1 MSVDP
6 GSVDEY
12 VDYPESDSSSEW
24 SGGRLYRP
32 SLTKKAIALRRAMLA
47 TAPRI
52 DQTLVMSPVGG
63 VSMDHVSRA
72 QTDYAAMVAR
82 ANSVNADYLTRF
94 YMSTALYPNQ
104 SPGFHVGVAA
114 AALDPQSATTAELA
128 RLDSQVQEPPSGPTV
143 QRAGSPLSASNTPL
157 IPKTPDQPN
166 DVLPTMSRN
175 FFAALSMP
183 FESLMGGIRTAGGA
197 LAEDSGP
204 DFGKALTAFT
214 SATAPFNPAGLAA
227 TAFGEGVYGD
237 QNFQSGIEQSDL
249 GQTLE
254 SVPSAGLA
262 AFTDRQKY
270 VNPETGHEESTWFVN
285 EDSPIGQAQ
294 RRETFQAWAVN
305 GESWTLGRGAVA
317 GVGMDPDSTAYS
329 VVSGL
334 VDAAATLALDP
345 VNYVPVAGVA
355 TKGVAALGKVTE
367 FVAPKGTKI
376 ENLGKT
382 IADAG
387 RRQDI
392 VDEYARVNNIDRA
405 AAQRE
410 FDDAREQMSR
420 DEVSAWL
427 RQQRPVAREE
437 QQAAIHQSA
446 AESAALDVE
455 PIRAAESE
463 LASVIEEH
471 RALQTMMKNRRIGE
485 RAMSPEATAAYD
497 EVAAAAT
504 AEDELGKVAESVIGG
519 GAVSRAGLMRDY
531 GYTAKQADE
540 TLAALEGRGIV
551 TPKDA
556 RGRRAVVEG
565 ASFTRTAPEKPTLS
579 TVPADDVV
587 VDANLLL
594 AQRPVQSIVEAART
608 EVSTFLPGVVSG
620 DVLGASK
627 GARSFDAGVADG
639 LDAVVY
645 WTSKK
650 APVVADVDAPL
661 PPAVAERLWRLAD
674 EKYSKRAMRQI
685 RGSGDADPLVKAI
698 TGQIDGTRNLRP
710 MLQDLLTNP
719 DTTWS
724 DVLSTFGNAGLSR
737 WVDDAMRTEGID
749 GIGGLTRGS
758 GHEGIWWGIDHPNVE
773 ARTIALSDHA
783 AAGLDFSIGAE
794 VGTTGMRTL
803 DRSAALGQMSRLRSR
818 ASVLRKTI
826 DTVHEAA
833 HISARGT
840 ADARDE
846 VLKTSDRAFDPSF
859 PLWGDDR
866 WTAELARMGDEDMVK
881 ALEAGLT
888 EKGTWSDFIGE
899 YTSMRATLKHEFG
912 ATYPLGRPPKVD
924 YGKVRTALF
933 GAGPSRLVAD
943 KVIGKITEKGVSTG
957 ALHRLTNGKWDA
969 ETYRLLAANAASDL
983 DDAARVDEAY
993 RILSQRIGLVDTSTG
1008 NIAVGTAPVTMTDVW
1023 RAKGN
1028 GLDRPSGLGL
1038 KRTNVFAQ
1046 RMAAQRPGGRMV
1058 NLGDVEEVGKYL
1070 RDLGTFAKRP
1080 TREVDGWVTEFL
1092 DNAIPGAVEAAS
1104 RKALLNA
1111 NDSLIKHTVE
1121 KGVSRFEGTLVDQFD
1136 AKAKNVDPIWRD
1148 EVMTRLA
1155 NSLQV
1160 WRKDIEDVR
1169 LFYLDRFRDG
1179 TGDGVLA
1186 QLDGTTV
1193 PLPSVHHDGELAN
1206 GWVWLPDVGEVEK
1219 IVTKAGRMKI
1229 KGAKADAVAD
1239 FLDFGFS
1246 DVFRTAML
1254 VRPAYIAR
1262 NVLEMNMRM
1271 FLGGRVSMLNHPLTY
1286 IGMTMGDPDGGWLRR
1301 GLAGFDRYR
1310 NTVID
1315 DRNFREI
1322 VSPEMQETSGHIY
1335 DEYANIVNNRNST
1348 GDVRA
1353 YRYAKRSENT
1363 QVVGFEDPKFS
1374 RGWANELLS
1383 LRSGR
1388 VSKRV
1393 ARALRDGDDPQVVVK
1408 EILYSPSYENVRNQM
1423 RLSTADTGTYE
1434 MIFSDEALASQ
1445 WLFDGA
1451 HSVAA
1456 RITEFTGFGRGGP
1469 AASEHAKSLLDFA
1482 AGEDLRVMG
1491 RGGGVEATYSPEFD
1505 YRNRVDSKSYKQLEA
1520 ALNRMKPA
1528 LSGSEIARS
1537 NVIIAPPPNA
1547 AKGRV
1552 KKSVDWFFGVSAKA
1566 ERLGAMGPE
1575 YRVRYAEEVA
1585 RYADMMD
1592 AAGRDELIASLEKD
1606 VVGIRLPGGRSIH
1619 RQDPMLKSLRAA
1631 KGDGPLSGVEV
1642 HRVAS
1647 KAASDHVKEMFYDA
1661 QRRNNGWQAI
1671 RLAVPFGQAWANT
1684 LATWTRLAVEKPE
1697 RLYVGMKGLN
1707 AGFETGSNAVYEAG
1721 GMGGSY
1727 DPNQGFLF
1735 DNGDGDTQFMFPAA
1749 SASAFGAVSAY
1760 NLSSLNFAVGAE
1772 SVFPGLGPAASIPY
1786 GAMPDS
1792 VKNNIPVVS
1801 DIIRSMA
1808 EPFGPKSPIEQFI
1821 PSYAQRA
1828 AAALSGDGGNS
1839 LRAQQ
1844 DMAAAAWL
1852 GQNGQYDIQNDPF
1865 ARDDM
1870 QSDIGVL
1877 GRALTGLRA
1886 IGQWALPASPQ
1897 TRAMIYE
1904 KGSDRLVAQTIVA
1917 DRYAQLLDQYNGDAV
1932 TAGKTLVDDYGPG
1945 VLFYVMRS
1953 STGQSMVPTS
1963 GAARFM
1969 RENPDLAG
1977 AYPEDFHVF
1986 FPEGN
1991 AADASARAWERELQ
2005 GSVSIT
2011 PKDRVDKVS
2020 ASLDRI
2026 RLQNAEERA
2035 IEAGL
2040 GPDATDA
2047 YLASI
2052 KEGMQTKG
2060 VEDPFLLR
2068 NPTTA
2073 VKKVYEMAVNHPEF
2087 GSTVTGQGVIEAYN
2101 VRNEYLARAQEM
2113 GAKTLRGGSEEMTM
2127 LRRSYQRELLD
2138 MTERYPG
2145 FGKYAYRAFY
2155 KEQKGPND

>member
-6 GSVDEY
+6 GSVEDY
-12 VDYPESDSSSEW
+12 LSYPESSDSD

-47 TAPRI
+47 QAPRI

-72 QTDYAAMVAR
+72 QTDYAAMMAR
-82 ANSVNADYLTRF
+82 ANSINADYLTRF

-114 AALDPQSATTAELA
+114 AGLDPTTATTSDLA
-128 RLDSQVQEPPSGPTV
+128 RLDSEVQQPVDGPGV
-143 QRAGSPLSASNTPL
+143 QRAGSPSAGSPYV
-157 IPKTPDQPN
+157 PKAPDQPN
-166 DVLPTMSRN
+166 DFLPTLSRN
-175 FFAALSMP
+175 FFAALSVPYEAM
-183 FESLMGGIRTAGGA
+183 MGGLRTAGGA

-204 DFGKALTAFT
+204 DFAKAALGLASGTMLMT
-214 SATAPFNPAGLAA
+214 PAGFAV
-227 TAFGEGVYGD
+227 TGIGEGVYGD
-237 QNFQSGIEQSDL
+237 QNFQSGIEQTDM
-249 GQTLE
+249 GQTLAE
-254 SVPSAGLA
+254 VPNAGLA

-270 VNPETGHEESTWFVN
+270 INPETGHEESTWFVN
-285 EDSPIGQAQ
+285 ENSPIGEAQ

-305 GESWTLGRGAVA
+305 GQSWTLGRGTAAAVR
-317 GVGMDPDSTAYS
+317 MDPNSTAYS
-329 VVSGL
+329 VLSGFI
-334 VDAAATLALDP
+334 DAAATLTLDP
-345 VNYVPVAGVA
+345 VNYVPVAGVMS
-355 TKGVAALGKVTE
+355 KGTAALGKTTA
-367 FVAPKGTKI
+367 FLAPKGTRI
-376 ENLGKT
+376 ENLGKAL
-382 IADAG
+382 ADAG
-387 RRQDI
+387 RRTEI
-392 VDEYARVNNIDRA
+392 VDEYARVNNIDRSQA
-405 AAQRE
+405 LQD
-410 FDDAREQMSR
+410 FTDAREQVAR
-420 DEVSAWL
+420 DDVTEWL

-437 QQAAIHQSA
+437 QQAAIHASA

-455 PIRAAESE
+455 PLRQAEAE

-471 RALQTMMKNRRIGE
+471 RALQGIMRNRQIGE
-485 RAMSPEATAAYD
+485 RALSGDAEARLAAQ
-497 EVAAAAT
+497 EAAAA
-504 AEDELGKVAESVIGG
+504 DETQLGTIADALIGTG
-519 GAVSRAGLMRDY
+519 SPTKARLVKEFGLSP
-531 GYTAKQADE
+531 KQAEE
-540 TLAALEGRGIV
+540 TLASLEGRGIL

-556 RGRRAVVEG
+556 RGRRSVVEG
-565 ASFTRTAPEKPTLS
+565 ATFSRAVPEAPS
-579 TVPADDVV
+579 RSVVPADDVV

-594 AQRPVQSIVEAART
+594 ANRPVQSIIEATRT
-608 EVSTFLPGVVSG
+608 EVSTFLDGAVSG
-620 DVLGASK
+620 DPLSASK
-627 GARSFDAGVADG
+627 GTRSFDAGVYSG
-639 LDAVVY
+639 QDAVVY

-650 APVVADVDAPL
+650 APVLADIDQAL
-661 PPAVAERLWRLAD
+661 PTAVAQRLWGKVE
-674 EKYSKRAMRQI
+674 EKYSKRALRDI
-685 RGSGDADPLVKAI
+685 RGAGDSDPLVLAV
-698 TGQIDGTRNLRP
+698 TGQIDGTRDLRP
-710 MLQDLLTNP
+710 MLQEMLTSP

-724 DVLSTFGNAGLSR
+724 DALATFGKAGLSR
-737 WVDDAMRTEGID
+737 WVDDAMRAEGVD
-749 GIGGLTRGS
+749 GISGLTRGS
-758 GHEGIWWGIDHPNVE
+758 GHEGVWWGIDNPNIE
-773 ARTIALSDHA
+773 ARTIGLGDQA
-783 AAGLDFSIGAE
+783 AAGLDFSIGAQ

-803 DRSAALGQMSRLRSR
+803 DRSAALGQMSRLRAR
-818 ASVLRKTI
+818 ASVLRKTL

-833 HISARGT
+833 HITARGT
-840 ADARDE
+840 ADARNE
-846 VLKTSDRAFDPSF
+846 VLKTSDRAFDSTF
-859 PLWGDDR
+859 PLWGDDK
-866 WTAELARMGDEDMVK
+866 WTAELARMGDDDMRK
-881 ALEAGLT
+881 ALEAGAAQ
-888 EKGTWSDFIGE
+888 KGSWADFIGE

-912 ATYPLGRPPKVD
+912 ATYPLGRPPVVD
-924 YGKVRTALF
+924 YGKVRSALF
-933 GAGPSRLVAD
+933 GAGPARMIAD
-943 KVIGKITEKGVSTG
+943 KVIGKMTAKGISTG

-993 RILSQRIGLVDTSTG
+993 RILSERIGLVDSSTG
-1008 NIAVGTAPVTMTDVW
+1008 NVAVGSAPVTLTDVW

-1028 GLDRPSGLGL
+1028 GLDRASGLDLRRG
-1038 KRTNVFAQ
+1038 NVFAQ

-1058 NLGDVEEVGKYL
+1058 NLGDAEEVAKYI

-1080 TREVDGWVTEFL
+1080 TKEIDGWVSTFL
-1092 DNAIPGAVEAAS
+1092 DDAIPGAVEAAS
-1104 RKALLNA
+1104 RVALLNA
-1111 NDSLIKHTVE
+1111 HDALIKHTVE
-1121 KGVSRFEGTLVDQFD
+1121 KGVSKFEGILVDQFD
-1136 AKAKNVDPIWRD
+1136 SKAKNVEPVWRD
-1148 EVMTRLA
+1148 EVLTRLA

-1169 LFYLDRFRDG
+1169 LFYLDRYRDG

-1206 GWVWLPDVGEVEK
+1206 GWVWLPPVDEVEK
-1219 IVTKAGRMKI
+1219 VVTKAGRMKI
-1229 KGAKADAVAD
+1229 KGAKSDAIAN
-1239 FLDFGFS
+1239 FLDVGFS

-1271 FLGGRVSMLNHPLTY
+1271 FLGGRVSMLNHPLAY
-1286 IGMTMGDPDGGWLRR
+1286 IGMVMGDQDGGWIRR

-1315 DRNFREI
+1315 DRNFRDI
-1322 VSPEMQETSGHIY
+1322 ISPEMQESSGHIY
-1335 DEYANIVNNRNST
+1335 DHYADVINARNST

-1363 QVVGFEDPKFS
+1363 HVVGFEDPKFAK
-1374 RGWANELLS
+1374 GWANELLS

-1393 ARALRDGDDPQVVVK
+1393 ARALRDGEDPQVVVK
-1408 EILYSPSYENVRNQM
+1408 DILYSPSFENVRNQM

-1451 HSVAA
+1451 HSIAA
-1456 RITEFTGFGRGGP
+1456 RITEFTGFGRAGTG
-1469 AASEHAKSLLDFA
+1469 AASEHAKALLDFA
-1482 AGEDLRVMG
+1482 AGDELRVMG
-1491 RGGGVEATYSPEFD
+1491 KGGGVEYKYNPVFD
-1505 YRNRVDSKSYKQLEA
+1505 YRNRVDGKTYKELEN

-1537 NVIIAPPPNA
+1537 NVILSPPPNA
-1547 AKGRV
+1547 MTGKV
-1552 KKSVDWFFGVSAKA
+1552 KKSVDWFFTKSARA

-1585 RYADMMD
+1585 RYADMLD
-1592 AAGRDELIASLEKD
+1592 AGGRAALIESLEKN
-1606 VVGIRLPGGRSIH
+1606 VVGIRLPGGRSVH
-1619 RQDPMLKSLRAA
+1619 RQDPMLKALRQA
-1631 KGDGPLSGVEV
+1631 KGDGPLTNVEV

-1647 KAASDHVKEMFYDA
+1647 KAASDHVKRLFYDA

-1671 RLAVPFGQAWANT
+1671 RLAVPFGQAWGNT

-1697 RLYVGMKGLN
+1697 RLYSGMKGLD
-1707 AGFETGSNAVYEAG
+1707 AGYEEGSNTIYEAG
-1721 GMGGSY
+1721 GLGGAY

-1735 DNGDGDTQFMFPAA
+1735 DNGDGDTQFIFPAA
-1749 SASAFGAVSAY
+1749 MGVAGGALTAY
-1760 NLSSLNFAVGAE
+1760 NLSSLNFAVGSE
-1772 SVFPGLGPAASIPY
+1772 SPFPGLGPAASIPY
-1786 GAMPDS
+1786 GMMPDS

-1801 DIIRSMA
+1801 DVIRSMA

-1821 PSYAQRA
+1821 PSYAQRIG
-1828 AAALSGDGGNS
+1828 AALAGEGGNS

-1852 GQNGQYDIQNDPF
+1852 SQNGQYDLQNDPF
-1865 ARDDM
+1865 ARDDL
-1870 QSDIGVL
+1870 QGDIGVL
-1877 GRALTGLRA
+1877 GRVLTGLRA
-1886 IGQWALPASPQ
+1886 IGQFALPASPQ
-1897 TRAMIYE
+1897 VRAAIYE
-1904 KGSDRLVAQTIVA
+1904 KGSDRLVAQTMVA
-1917 DRYAQLLDQYNGDAV
+1917 DEYAHLLDQYNGDAT
-1932 TAGKTLVDDYGPG
+1932 TAGKVLVDEYGPG

-1969 RENPDLAG
+1969 REHPDLAG

-2005 GSVSIT
+2005 GSTSIV
-2011 PKDRVDKVS
+2011 PKDRVDKV
-2020 ASLDRI
+2020 AAQLDRI
-2026 RLQNAEERA
+2026 KLLNAEQRA

-2047 YLASI
+2047 YLASV
-2052 KEGMQTKG
+2052 KEPMQTKG

-2068 NPTTA
+2068 NPTVT
-2073 VKKVYEMAVNHPEF
+2073 VKKVYDMAVSHPEF
-2087 GSTVTGQGVIEAYN
+2087 GSTATGQGVIEAYN
-2101 VRNEYLARAQEM
+2101 IRAQYLAQAQM
-2113 GAKTLRGGSEEMTM
+2113 QGVKTLRGSSEVVTA
-2127 LRRSYQRELLD
+2127 LRRSYQRDLLD
-2138 MTERYPG
+2138 LTERYPG